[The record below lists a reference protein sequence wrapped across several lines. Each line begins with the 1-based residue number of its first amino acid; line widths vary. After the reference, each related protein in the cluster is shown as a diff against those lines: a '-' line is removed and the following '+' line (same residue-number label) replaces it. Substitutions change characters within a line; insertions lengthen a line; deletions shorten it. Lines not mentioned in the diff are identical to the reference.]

1 MHILDVGGDKNSKYL
16 IEIPLPPSFSFIL
29 KLKYNDAFTRE
40 KKKITDLRNIL
51 STEVFLFRNSKT
63 EQESIKPT
71 NLQQIVFFNT
81 YKLGL

>member
-1 MHILDVGGDKNSKYL
+1 M
-16 IEIPLPPSFSFIL
+16 PLPE
-29 KLKYNDAFTRE
+29 R
-40 KKKITDLRNIL
+40 KKITDLRDTL

-63 EQESIKPT
+63 EKESIKPT